1 MYSSRSEGIGW
12 GGQIG
17 IAALVLVILALAGLA
32 IYGGMVH
39 PAQHAIE
46 QVLSN
51 DRFPS

>member
-1 MYSSRSEGIGW
+1 MYSSRSEGMGW
-12 GGQIG
+12 GGRIG
-17 IAALVLVILALAGLA
+17 IAAVVLVILALTGLA

-46 QVLSN
+46 QVLPN